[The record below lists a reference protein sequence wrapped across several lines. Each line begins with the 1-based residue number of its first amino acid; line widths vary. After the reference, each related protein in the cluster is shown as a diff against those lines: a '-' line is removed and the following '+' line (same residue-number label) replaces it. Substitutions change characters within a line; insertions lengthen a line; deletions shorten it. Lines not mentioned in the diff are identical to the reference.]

1 MFGVILLYIGF
12 RKNDNAGKYLPM
24 IRKNQ
29 GGQACTGFQQQ
40 QSFHLSSHEACGPPY
55 QTSGHRLCVQKGSA
69 SGTVSVHIG
78 FHLFQYILHHLPISA
93 AQIIQKRKVSFILKD
108 FIGFINIYIARS
120 PSPFAYHHVMA
131 PVGNSC
137 IEGIVT
143 PLKSPQMGNY
153 FNSLIQQI
161 NWRLH

>member
-1 MFGVILLYIGF
+1 
-12 RKNDNAGKYLPM
+12 M

-40 QSFHLSSHEACGPPY
+40 QSFHLSSHEACEPPY

-78 FHLFQYILHHLPISA
+78 FRLFQYILHHLPISA
-93 AQIIQKRKVSFILKD
+93 AQIIQKRKVSFILKH
-108 FIGFINIYIARS
+108 FIGFFNLYSSIS
-120 PSPFAYHHVMA
+120 LSPFPYHHVMA

-137 IEGIVT
+137 IGGIIT
-143 PLKSPQMGNY
+143 PLKSP
-153 FNSLIQQI
+153 
-161 NWRLH
+161 